1 MRLFHHKSVEALGQ
15 ILLELILVMP
25 VMMLITV
32 YAVPTWGNGWF
43 WFVMLPSCALFG
55 WGMSSLFHFKKEALW
70 LIGFLLCTAGI
81 YIATGP
87 HQREILILYVI
98 GYAAFA
104 RGYRVTSSS
113 NRYQFIENSTL
124 YTLGLILYVVIFI
137 LSLFLPELKQ
147 LQGMLAAMGAA
158 ALLSVAFLLNRRM
171 LGKVNYSD
179 MNQVS
184 VPQHVLHMNK
194 RYVMIFLAAIFTISL
209 LIFSSVMG
217 GLWRVIRYAL
227 SLLSSQEQEPVQEE
241 IADEPVN
248 PLELLPIGEE
258 QGTSPFWEWMEKI
271 MIASV
276 YVLLVCAIILLI
288 VWLFRNLIQRWFP
301 RLWAVL
307 KQFLTREREEAA
319 DEDYR
324 DEHFNTLE
332 WDKLKNELKLPFHQ
346 LIHRFKRKPE
356 KLSDYPNNRE
366 RVRFL
371 YRSKL
376 REAAVKG
383 YEPLESHTSQETLA
397 EIAKLTANENERKQL
412 SKLALSY
419 DAARYGDAEL
429 KDDQVQPLLQTH
441 KNKK

>member
-32 YAVPTWGNGWF
+32 YAAPTWSNGWF
-43 WFVMLPSCALFG
+43 WFAVLPGCALLG
-55 WGMSSLFHFKKEALW
+55 WGMSCLFHFKKEVLW

-87 HQREILILYVI
+87 HPREILILYVM

-113 NRYQFIENSTL
+113 NQHQFSDNSIIYAMGLLL
-124 YTLGLILYVVIFI
+124 YIVIFI

-184 VPQHVLHMNK
+184 VPRHVLHMNK

-209 LIFSSVMG
+209 LIFSSVMDW
-217 GLWRVIRYAL
+217 LWKAVRYVLNA
-227 SLLSSQEQEPVQEE
+227 LSSQEQEPVQEE
-241 IADEPVN
+241 NIDEPVN
-248 PLELLPIGEE
+248 PMEQLPIGEG
-258 QGTSPFWEWMEKI
+258 QGASPFWEWLEKI
-271 MIASV
+271 VIASV
-276 YVLLVCAIILLI
+276 YVLLACAIILLI
-288 VWLFRNLIQRWFP
+288 IWLFRNLIQRWFP
-301 RLWAVL
+301 RLWAAL

-319 DEDYR
+319 DGDYR

-332 WDKLKNELKLPFHQ
+332 WDKLKNEMKLPFHQ
-346 LIHRFKRKPE
+346 LIRRFKRKSE

-376 REAAVKG
+376 REAVVKG
-383 YEPLESHTSQETLA
+383 YEPLESHTPHETLA
-397 EIAKLTANENERKQL
+397 EIAKLTANEDERKQL

-419 DAARYGDAEL
+419 DAARYGDTEL